1 MRYSLSAIFAL
12 CLLCLCLS
20 PREAHAK
27 AFKLGDDEGVAWI
40 SIPDQWEPKTIE
52 DGVEGTSPDKET
64 YVAAEIVDAAE
75 LEDAVKEELQFF
87 DKQKIK
93 LKEATKTEKKTEF
106 SGLPAYDVA
115 WEATDEDGPTHVS
128 ATFIKLDGKKVM
140 MVTYWGTPAGEKS
153 NIKELQEISQSVK
166 PIKSE

>member
-1 MRYSLSAIFAL
+1 MLRSPFIVAAL
-12 CLLCLCLS
+12 CAGSFCLI
-20 PREAHAK
+20 PATADAK
-27 AFKLGDDEGVAWI
+27 AFKLGDDVGVAWI
-40 SIPDQWEPKTIE
+40 SIPDQWEPKPID

-64 YVAAEIVDAAE
+64 YVAAEIVEAAE
-75 LEDAVKEELQFF
+75 LEDAVREELQFF

-93 LKEATKTEKKTEF
+93 LKENTKTEKKMEF

-140 MVTYWGTPAGEKS
+140 MVTYWGSPAGEKS
-153 NIKELQEISQSVK
+153 NGKELQEISQSVK
-166 PIKSE
+166 PIKAD